1 MDIVDQRLAVLQE
14 PEWSG
19 RSVREVCRRHGI
31 SVDTF
36 YVWKRRYEAA
46 GLEGLVPRSR
56 RPLRSP
62 GQLDIAVEDRI
73 LRLRKDHGWG
83 PRKIRDALR
92 REGVAVPAI
101 STVQQALARR
111 GVVASRRA
119 RLPRRSAGTRFV
131 RSASNE
137 LWQIDGSQHHF
148 ADGSPYWVV
157 DLIDDYSRFCVA
169 ALAGPTL
176 SGQLAW
182 TGLRAAV
189 AAQGL
194 PAELLSDNGLCFT
207 GRLHGIVVSFERQV
221 TQAGIRFAHSR
232 PFHPQCCGKVERLHL
247 TTKDWMARHHPPHDL
262 RAAQTLLE
270 QFRTHYNTERPHQ
283 ALDGATPTENYHPG
297 TGLTLPVIELQ
308 PADHNPPG
316 CRHRKVTATGYLTYA
331 GHHLNL
337 GQRWSG
343 VTIGLLREKAQ
354 LHAFYGMSLIDT
366 FLVGDLPTPTR

>member
-1 MDIVDQRLAVLQE
+1 VPLKVMDIVEQRLAVLQE
-14 PEWSG
+14 PVWSG

-62 GQLDIAVEDRI
+62 GQLDIGVEDRI

-92 REGVAVPAI
+92 REGLVVPAI

-111 GVVASRRA
+111 GVATGRRA
-119 RLPRRSAGTRFV
+119 RLPRRSGGTRFV

-182 TGLRAAV
+182 AGLRAADAALKYPAGEHNEFV
-189 AAQGL
+189 WDEFPHAMEYLIYACLQKGEDDEAAAQ
-194 PAELLSDNGLCFT
+194 
-207 GRLHGIVVSFERQV
+207 I
-221 TQAGIRFAHSR
+221 
-232 PFHPQCCGKVERLHL
+232 
-247 TTKDWMARHHPPHDL
+247 
-262 RAAQTLLE
+262 
-270 QFRTHYNTERPHQ
+270 
-283 ALDGATPTENYHPG
+283 
-297 TGLTLPVIELQ
+297 LQ
-308 PADHNPPG
+308 PN
-316 CRHRKVTATGYLTYA
+316 HRPVLAVSDEVRRLVTNF
-331 GHHLNL
+331 HHD
-337 GQRWSG
+337 GG
-343 VTIGLLREKAQ
+343 KT
-354 LHAFYGMSLIDT
+354 
-366 FLVGDLPTPTR
+366 